1 MSKVGVLHENAPI
14 SRRFWRKLI
23 SLRSILADYII
34 IYIADK
40 LQTNADDIL
49 LKTVE
54 DSIIWLKLKGS
65 YFGLKNDLFLCLC
78 YNIPS
83 GSSREV
89 FSESNVF
96 DLILDDMS
104 LFENKY
110 EQCNFLITGDLNA

>member
-1 MSKVGVLHENAPI
+1 M
-14 SRRFWRKLI
+14 
-23 SLRSILADYII
+23 ADYII